1 MHSPAS
7 WLRGYI
13 PDLPTPF
20 DSIHE
25 VDLDSFRQLC
35 ERQIAAGAT
44 ALVVGEL
51 TGEDSTLTVAEHSA
65 LVRAAVQT
73 ARGRAAVIAGVGSSS
88 TRHTIELAKQA
99 EAHGAEAVMCV
110 VPYYN
115 KPTQSGICAH
125 FFAVADST
133 RLPIVLHDVPS
144 RTVRELSDDSVAEL
158 ARSPQFFGLR
168 DASGDI
174 TRPLRL
180 RSLVR
185 PGFRLL
191 SGDDATAPAF
201 LVHGGDGCISTTSNV
216 VPDLC
221 QQLYRSCRQGE
232 LKAARGLAAQLGYLT
247 AALSC
252 EPTPAPLKY
261 ALSVLGLM
269 SPRIRLPLVEISN
282 ESKADV
288 AVAMETLCEQSGVRL
303 VGPIPSLQRQPTE
316 GRRAT
321 NAGSQNF

>member
-1 MHSPAS
+1 MAYATNTPAT
-7 WLRGYI
+7 WLGGFI

-25 VDLDSFRQLC
+25 IDLASFRQLC

-51 TGEDSTLTVAEHSA
+51 TGEDSTLSPTEHSA
-65 LVRAAVQT
+65 LVRTAVQT
-73 ARGRAAVIAGVGSSS
+73 VRGRAAVIAGAGSNS
-88 TRHTIELAKQA
+88 TSQAIELTKQA
-99 EAHGAEAVMCV
+99 EADGADAVLSV

-133 RLPIVLHDVPS
+133 ALPIVLHDVPS
-144 RTVRELSDDSVAEL
+144 RTVRELSDGSVAEL
-158 ARSPQFFGLR
+158 AKSPQFLGLR
-168 DASGDI
+168 DATGDI

-185 PGFRLL
+185 PEFRLL
-191 SGDDATAPAF
+191 SGDDTTAPAF
-201 LVHGGDGCISTTSNV
+201 LVHGGDGCISMTSNV

-232 LKAARGLAAQLGYLT
+232 LQAARGLAARLGHLT
-247 AALSC
+247 AALSR

-261 ALSVLGLM
+261 ALSLLGLM
-269 SPRIRLPLVEISN
+269 SPRVRLPLVEPSN

-288 AVAMETLCEQSGVRL
+288 ATAVETLCKEAGVQ
-303 VGPIPSLQRQPTE
+303 PTIAAPSPSLQPS
-316 GRRAT
+316 A
-321 NAGSQNF
+321 ASAH

>member
-1 MHSPAS
+1 MTYTLHSPAT
-7 WLRGYI
+7 WLAGYI

-25 VDLDSFRQLC
+25 IDLAAFRELC

-51 TGEDSTLTVAEHSA
+51 TGEDSTLSHDEHSA

-73 ARGRAAVIAGVGSSS
+73 AQGRAAVIAGAGSNS
-88 TRHTIELAKQA
+88 TAQAIELTRQA
-99 EAHGAEAVMCV
+99 EADGADAVLSV

-115 KPTQSGICAH
+115 KPTQPGICAH
-125 FFAVADST
+125 FYAVADST

-144 RTVRELSDDSVAEL
+144 RTVRELSDDSVFEL
-158 ARSPQFFGLR
+158 AKSPQFIGLR
-168 DASGDI
+168 DATGDI

-185 PGFRLL
+185 PEFRLL
-191 SGDDATAPAF
+191 SGDDTTAPAF
-201 LVHGGDGCISTTSNV
+201 LVHGGDGCISMTSNV

-221 QQLYRSCRQGE
+221 QQMYRSCRQGE
-232 LKAARGLAAQLGYLT
+232 LKAARGLAVRLGHLT
-247 AALSC
+247 AALSR

-261 ALSVLGLM
+261 ALSLLGLM
-269 SPRIRLPLVEISN
+269 SPRVRLPLVELSDAA
-282 ESKADV
+282 KTDV
-288 AVAMETLCEQSGVRL
+288 AMAMEALCKESVVL
-303 VGPIPSLQRQPTE
+303 PAEVDLDSSLQSS
-316 GRRAT
+316 AS
-321 NAGSQNF
+321 AY

>member
-1 MHSPAS
+1 MTHAIHSPAA

-25 VDLDSFRQLC
+25 VDVTSFRQLC

-51 TGEDSTLTVAEHSA
+51 TGEDSTLSHGEHSA

-73 ARGRAAVIAGVGSSS
+73 ARGRAAIIAGAGSNS
-88 TRHTIELAKQA
+88 TSQAIELTKQA
-99 EAHGAEAVMCV
+99 EADGADAVLSV

-115 KPTQSGICAH
+115 KPTQPGICAH
-125 FFAVADST
+125 FYAVADST
-133 RLPIVLHDVPS
+133 RLPVVLHDVPS
-144 RTVRELSDDSVAEL
+144 RTVRELSDDSVVEL
-158 ARSPQFFGLR
+158 ANSPQFIGLR
-168 DASGDI
+168 DATGDI

-185 PGFRLL
+185 PEFRLL
-191 SGDDATAPAF
+191 SGDDTTAPAF
-201 LVHGGDGCISTTSNV
+201 LVHGGDGCISMTSNV

-221 QQLYRSCRQGE
+221 QRLYRGCRQGE
-232 LKAARGLAAQLGYLT
+232 PKAARGLAVRLGHLT
-247 AALSC
+247 AALSR

-261 ALSVLGLM
+261 ALSLLGLM
-269 SPRIRLPLVEISN
+269 SPRVRLPLVELSDA
-282 ESKADV
+282 SKTDV
-288 AVAMETLCEQSGVRL
+288 MMAMDTLCSETAIHPAGVDRAS
-303 VGPIPSLQRQPTE
+303 SLQSSTSAR
-316 GRRAT
+316 
-321 NAGSQNF
+321 